1 MVQSPYFCQKGL
13 ILGRFPFPDVGRG
26 GLSKDWG
33 LGFPLQHRPMEEKVY
48 LISKWVCLISNGV
61 YLISNWVHLISNLGV
76 FDTELLEIWEEG
88 KRVE

>member
-1 MVQSPYFCQKGL
+1 
-13 ILGRFPFPDVGRG
+13 
-26 GLSKDWG
+26 
-33 LGFPLQHRPMEEKVY
+33 MEEKVY

-76 FDTELLEIWEEG
+76 FDTELLEIWGEG

>member
-1 MVQSPYFCQKGL
+1 M
-13 ILGRFPFPDVGRG
+13 
-26 GLSKDWG
+26 
-33 LGFPLQHRPMEEKVY
+33 QHRPMEEKVY